1 MTRSLRWLAVVTCL
15 QFSVCLPAVAA
26 AQAADK
32 DTTAVTLAGAVRCRG
47 ERVNSIEIQSLPSF
61 ELSGPALFRKALVV
75 ARKLH
80 STTNPA
86 IIRRYLAL
94 QEGSSCTELRRTESE
109 RILRAQP
116 FLAEAYVSAYP
127 DTAGGVRIIATTVDE
142 VSLIVSAAFSSREP
156 TFRGFKFGEAN
167 LMGEAIY
174 AAVEWKNRRFFRDE
188 ITTRFADYQ
197 LLGRPYQLTAMAS
210 RRDIG
215 HTWEV
220 EASHPFLTDLQRF
233 SWRTTAGDEDRYR
246 YFTRRNEL
254 PAALLVKRRFGDV
267 GGLVRVGP
275 PGKLFLV
282 GGSVSREREETS
294 DKPVVIRDA
303 DVLADTTS
311 SLFNRYRGLKS
322 TRLNG
327 LFGYRRVHFLSA
339 TGFETLDGAQDVR
352 TGVQF
357 GGLVGRGISVFD
369 SDDRDYFV
377 SADLFAGKGSQT
389 AYGAVTVNGEARHN
403 SMTREYDG
411 MLASGRA
418 AFYLKRFTR
427 LTITPSI
434 EWGAGWRQR
443 VPFQL
448 TLADREGGIVGYRHG
463 DEGGSRRIVG
473 RFESRYYLGRVK
485 KIASVGLGAFLHSGK
500 LWAGDAPLGVNT
512 PLRQT
517 AGFSL
522 LAAVPPRSQRL
533 WRLDF
538 GFPLSKGGNGKFE
551 VRLTS
556 QNLTRMFWREP
567 GDVAVSRERSIPT
580 SIFNWP

>member
-1 MTRSLRWLAVVTCL
+1 MTRRLRRLAFGLAV
-15 QFSVCLPAVAA
+15 QFSVSLPRVLHS
-26 AQAADK
+26 QAETDTAD
-32 DTTAVTLAGAVRCRG
+32 VTLAGAIRCSG
-47 ERVNSIEIQSLPSF
+47 EVVNSIEVQSNPSF
-61 ELSGPALFRKALVV
+61 ELAGSRLFRRAVLA

-94 QEGSSCTELRRTESE
+94 EVGSKCTELRRTESE

-116 FLAEAYVSAYP
+116 YLAEAYVSAYP

-142 VSLIVSAAFSSREP
+142 ISLIINGSLRSKSPVLRSL
-156 TFRGFKFGEAN
+156 KFGEAN

-174 AAVEWKNRRFFRDE
+174 ATIEWKNREFFRDE
-188 ITTRFADYQ
+188 VTARFADYQ
-197 LLGRPYQLTAMAS
+197 FFGRPYQLAAIAT

-220 EASHPFLTDLQRF
+220 EASHPFLTDLQRV
-233 SWRTTAGDEDRYR
+233 SWRTTAGDENRYR
-246 YFTRRNEL
+246 YFTRRDEL
-254 PAALLVKRRFGDV
+254 PAALLVRRRFGDI

-275 PGKLFLV
+275 PGKLFFV
-282 GGSVSREREETS
+282 GGSVSRERETTS
-294 DKPVVIRDA
+294 DRPVVIRDG
-303 DVLADTTS
+303 LILPDTTT
-311 SLFNRYRGLKS
+311 SLFDRYSGLRS
-322 TRLNG
+322 TRLNA
-327 LFGYRRVHFLSA
+327 LFGFRKVRFLSA

-352 TGVQF
+352 TGVQI
-357 GGLVGRGISVFD
+357 GGLIGRGFTVFD

-377 SADLFAGKGSQT
+377 SADLFGGMGSPS
-389 AYGAVTVNGEARHN
+389 AYGALAINAQARHN
-403 SMTREYDG
+403 EMTREFDG

-427 LTITPSI
+427 VTLTPSL

-448 TLADREGGIVGYRHG
+448 TLADREGGMLGYRRG
-463 DEGGSRRIVG
+463 DEGGSRRLIG
-473 RFESRYYLGRVK
+473 KFEARYYIGRVK
-485 KIASVGLGAFLHSGK
+485 KFASVGTAVFAQSGK

-512 PLRQT
+512 PMRQT
-517 AGFSL
+517 VGVSL

-533 WRLDF
+533 WRLDLA
-538 GFPLSKGGNGKFE
+538 FPLVKDGNGKFE
-551 VRLTS
+551 VRVS
-556 QNLTRMFWREP
+556 SRNLTRMFWREP

>member
-1 MTRSLRWLAVVTCL
+1 MTRRLRWLAGFSCL
-15 QFSVCLPAVAA
+15 QFSVWMPQMLS
-26 AQAADK
+26 AQAAD
-32 DTTAVTLAGAVRCRG
+32 TADVTLAGAIRCSG
-47 ERVNSIEIQSLPSF
+47 ETVNSIEIQSNPSF
-61 ELSGPALFRKALVV
+61 ELSGPQFFQRFVTT

-94 QEGSSCTELRRTESE
+94 SVGSKCTELRRTESE

-127 DTAGGVRIIATTVDE
+127 DTAGGVRIVATTVDE
-142 VSLIVSAAFSSREP
+142 VSLIVGGAVASKSPAV
-156 TFRGFKFGEAN
+156 RGFKFGEAN

-174 AAVEWKNRRFFRDE
+174 AAVEWKNRLFFRDE
-188 ITTRFADYQ
+188 VTARFTDYQ
-197 LLGRPYQLTAMAS
+197 LFGRPYQLNAMAT

-215 HTWEV
+215 YTWQI
-220 EASHPFLTDLQRF
+220 EARHPFLTDLQRF
-233 SWRTTAGDEDRYR
+233 SWRTTAGDENRYR
-246 YFTRRNEL
+246 YFTRQGEL
-254 PAALLVKRRFGDV
+254 PAALLVKRRFGDM
-267 GGLVRVGP
+267 GGVVRVGP
-275 PGKLFLV
+275 PGKLFFV
-282 GGSVSREREETS
+282 GGSVSREREQTS
-294 DKPVVIRDA
+294 DHPVVIRDS
-303 DVLADTTS
+303 LILSDTTS
-311 SLFNRYRGLKS
+311 ALFNRYNGLKS

-327 LFGYRRVHFLSA
+327 LFGYRRVRFLSA

-352 TGVQF
+352 TGVQV

-377 SADLFAGKGSQT
+377 SGDVFAGMGSPT
-389 AYGAVTVNGEARHN
+389 AYGALTVNGEARHN
-403 SMTREYDG
+403 TMTREFDG

-427 LTITPSI
+427 LTLTPSL

-448 TLADREGGIVGYRHG
+448 TFADREGGLLGYRRG
-463 DEGGSRRIVG
+463 DEGGSRRLIAK
-473 RFESRYYLGRVK
+473 FESRYYLGRVR
-485 KIASVGLGAFLHSGK
+485 KIASVGVGAFMQAGK
-500 LWAGDAPLGVNT
+500 IWAGDAPLGVTT
-512 PLRQT
+512 PTRRT
-517 AGFSL
+517 VGVSI

-538 GFPLSKGGNGKFE
+538 AFPQVAGGNGKFE

-556 QNLTRMFWREP
+556 QNLTRMFWKEP
-567 GDVAVSRERSIPT
+567 GDVAVSRERSVPT